1 MEEITMKISDV
12 KTYVVGTEWRNM
24 TIVRVIT
31 DEGLEGVGEVRML
44 GHTDALLG
52 YLSEAVP
59 NHVVGSDPFAV
70 EDLVQ
75 RMWRRD
81 YARAG
86 QISMSAIAVIEM
98 ACLDIVGKALQQPG
112 YNLIG

>member
-1 MEEITMKISDV
+1 MKITSV
-12 KTYVVGTEWRNM
+12 RTLVLGTGWRNL
-24 TIVRVIT
+24 TFAVVET

-86 QISMSAIAVIEM
+86 QISMSE
-98 ACLDIVGKALQQPG
+98 
-112 YNLIG
+112 IGRAHV